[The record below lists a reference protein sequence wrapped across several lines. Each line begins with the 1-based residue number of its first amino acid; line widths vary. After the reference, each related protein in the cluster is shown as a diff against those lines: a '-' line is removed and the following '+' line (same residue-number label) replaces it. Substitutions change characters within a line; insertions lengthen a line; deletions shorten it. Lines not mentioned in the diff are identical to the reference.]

1 MNGVEIYSSWHRLVL
16 YTVYGV
22 NYYFVVNTT
31 ERCVEVKALVHW
43 CSYDIFLFMV
53 SYGARFPLSYLI
65 LALVCFIPDL
75 ARAL

>member
-1 MNGVEIYSSWHRLVL
+1 MLRYILLGLDTL
-16 YTVYGV
+16 YTFHGV
-22 NYYFVVNTT
+22 NNYFVLNTT
-31 ERCVEVKALVHW
+31 DAVFEVKALVHW